1 MDFSLN
7 DHLKLIRDTVR
18 QFMEAEVRPLRF
30 LTIPL
35 ALTP

>member
-35 ALTP
+35 ARTP